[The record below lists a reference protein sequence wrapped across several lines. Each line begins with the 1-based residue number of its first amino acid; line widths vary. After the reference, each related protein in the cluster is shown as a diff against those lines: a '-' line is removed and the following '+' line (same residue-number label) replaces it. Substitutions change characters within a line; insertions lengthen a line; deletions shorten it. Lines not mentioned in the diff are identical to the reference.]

1 MSHTTTA
8 EQVHHAITT
17 ILTARLPVAAR
28 GLAERLE
35 QRLGANG
42 LGFDSV
48 TIVEVLLECEQH
60 FDMPFPASLFDAG
73 PLTIGRLVDHA
84 TAGIVARTQP

>member
-8 EQVHHAITT
+8 EQVHHAVTT

-35 QRLGANG
+35 QRLGAKG
-42 LGFDSV
+42 
-48 TIVEVLLECEQH
+48 EVKKV
-60 FDMPFPASLFDAG
+60 G
-73 PLTIGRLVDHA
+73 
-84 TAGIVARTQP
+84 